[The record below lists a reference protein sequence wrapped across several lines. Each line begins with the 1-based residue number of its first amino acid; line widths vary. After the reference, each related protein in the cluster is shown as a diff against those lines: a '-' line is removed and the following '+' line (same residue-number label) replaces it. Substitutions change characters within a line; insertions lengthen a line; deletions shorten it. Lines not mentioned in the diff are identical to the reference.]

1 MANLYIFGNGFDIH
15 HDLPTKYIEF
25 KRFLETEYGCSELG
39 LFLMHLPESTMD
51 NHGGYII
58 EQNNKKEAAQ
68 FLYNVIQESVN
79 DDKWTDFEESLGNI
93 ECLDLFYS
101 DIMSTQYADDEW
113 KDLGMKETLLLQAS
127 TDLYTNMELISKLFT
142 EWVESID
149 LTDKKPDPRF
159 VLKFN
164 STDIFLNFNYTTT
177 LEDLYECKTVT
188 HIHGKAGKDRLV
200 IGHCTDYT
208 TGNSDSDLFDDIRD
222 NGLKDI
228 HNLLKKPTKRII
240 RDNDSFFSSIANV
253 DSIIVFGWGYGKV
266 DYDYFRK
273 IKDAVKPTTKWIL
286 CYHED
291 KSNAEIFK
299 QELNINGDV
308 VLDENFLGP

>member
-101 DIMSTQYADDEW
+101 DISAI
-113 KDLGMKETLLLQAS
+113 LLICKKMYIVKANITPQKPNSLKI
-127 TDLYTNMELISKLFT
+127 LKNKKFYFLF
-142 EWVESID
+142 
-149 LTDKKPDPRF
+149 
-159 VLKFN
+159 
-164 STDIFLNFNYTTT
+164 
-177 LEDLYECKTVT
+177 
-188 HIHGKAGKDRLV
+188 
-200 IGHCTDYT
+200 
-208 TGNSDSDLFDDIRD
+208 
-222 NGLKDI
+222 
-228 HNLLKKPTKRII
+228 
-240 RDNDSFFSSIANV
+240 
-253 DSIIVFGWGYGKV
+253 
-266 DYDYFRK
+266 
-273 IKDAVKPTTKWIL
+273 
-286 CYHED
+286 
-291 KSNAEIFK
+291 
-299 QELNINGDV
+299 
-308 VLDENFLGP
+308 